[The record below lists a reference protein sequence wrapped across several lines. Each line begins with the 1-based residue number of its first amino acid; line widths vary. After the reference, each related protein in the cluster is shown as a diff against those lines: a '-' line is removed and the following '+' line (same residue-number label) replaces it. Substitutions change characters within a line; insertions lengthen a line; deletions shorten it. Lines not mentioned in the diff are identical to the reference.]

1 MKKLSLDERTME
13 QARRMIV
20 AITGVVVL
28 VALGFTL
35 RPVVISRVQ
44 QEAARQSGDQSA
56 QDVDEG
62 QTYAAAAESIAT
74 FQDERSRNRTV
85 TVAQL
90 NSIIEDDRTDDETR
104 REAQQALMESIERSD
119 QETAIEGLVMA
130 LGFESCVASVGSDS
144 CTVVVKAASLS
155 RQQAAQVL
163 DVACRQTGMLAGSIK
178 VIPVE

>member
-44 QEAARQSGDQSA
+44 QEMARQSGDQTA
-56 QDVDEG
+56 QDAAEG
-62 QTYAAAAESIAT
+62 EAQTYVAASESIAT

-119 QETAIEGLVMA
+119 QETAIEGLA
-130 LGFESCVASVGSDS
+130 LGFESCVASVGGDS
-144 CTVVVKAASLS
+144 CTVVVKAASLT

>member
-44 QEAARQSGDQSA
+44 QEAARQSGEQSA

-74 FQDERSRNRTV
+74 
-85 TVAQL
+85 
-90 NSIIEDDRTDDETR
+90 
-104 REAQQALMESIERSD
+104 
-119 QETAIEGLVMA
+119 
-130 LGFESCVASVGSDS
+130 
-144 CTVVVKAASLS
+144 
-155 RQQAAQVL
+155 
-163 DVACRQTGMLAGSIK
+163 
-178 VIPVE
+178 